1 MKKAASVVLIAK
13 FTCQV
18 VWSRRIEK
26 DLSSPPE
33 KTAARTVCKA
43 RSYSL
48 CLASTGL
55 EVN

>member
-1 MKKAASVVLIAK
+1 MLIAK